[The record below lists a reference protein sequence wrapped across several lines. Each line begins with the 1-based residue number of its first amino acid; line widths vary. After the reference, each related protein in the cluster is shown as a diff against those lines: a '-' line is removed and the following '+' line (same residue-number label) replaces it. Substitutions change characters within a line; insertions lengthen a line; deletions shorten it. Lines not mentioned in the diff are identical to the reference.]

1 MARVMPQDG
10 THQIL
15 QLKCP
20 RSGIWGAA
28 GEWGSV
34 LTYCPDSARAGNEQ
48 TRVAEHVLK
57 DRSGVELL
65 FDQLS
70 DDHSLVSLGV
80 SRAVQQG
87 QWSLAGQLD
96 QLLRK
101 LLLFRSSEFGAV
113 VAPELVPTLG
123 PVPEPGA

>member
-1 MARVMPQDG
+1 MRAGELRLVFIGRREAPLSLSRPGGCGRRPLDTRVGVAANGPSSDCSKRCLLARVMPQDG

-48 TRVAEHVLK
+48 TRVAEHVPK
-57 DRSGVELL
+57 DR
-65 FDQLS
+65 
-70 DDHSLVSLGV
+70 
-80 SRAVQQG
+80 
-87 QWSLAGQLD
+87 
-96 QLLRK
+96 
-101 LLLFRSSEFGAV
+101 
-113 VAPELVPTLG
+113 
-123 PVPEPGA
+123 

>member
-1 MARVMPQDG
+1 MPQDG

-15 QLKCP
+15 RLECL

-28 GEWGSV
+28 GVWGSV
-34 LTYCPDSARAGNEQ
+34 LTYCPDPARASNEQ
-48 TRVAEHVLK
+48 TRAAEHALK
-57 DRSGVELL
+57 DRSGGELL

-87 QWSLAGQLD
+87 QRSLAGQLD
-96 QLLRK
+96 QLLHK
-101 LLLFRSSEFGAV
+101 LSLFRSSEFGAV
-113 VAPELVPTLG
+113 AAPELVPSLG